1 MNGAVYKL
9 TSEEQQ
15 ILENL
20 PNAVGVFRSVD
31 GKIMPIFLSA
41 QFLKMFGY
49 DSEEQAMETLRKDL
63 YHNIHPD
70 DAARIA
76 EKGYGFERDDTEY
89 NVIYRNRNN
98 YQPDYHIIHAVAR
111 HVWKEGVRLSYF
123 TYTDESRILNG
134 GQEELQLSESF
145 SRTITLDNDLH
156 RNQFDDLT
164 GLPTVSRFLQ
174 TIPA

>member
-20 PNAVGVFRSVD
+20 PNAVGVFQSVD
-31 GKIMPIFLSA
+31 GKIMPVFLSG
-41 QFLKMFGY
+41 QFLKLFGY
-49 DSEEQAMETLRKDL
+49 DSGEQAMEALRRDL
-63 YHNIHPD
+63 YHDIHPD

-76 EKGYGFERDDTEY
+76 ERGYGFERDDTEY
-89 NVIYRNRNN
+89 DVIYRNRNK
-98 YQPDYHIIHAVAR
+98 YQPDYHIIHAVGR

-123 TYTDESRILNG
+123 TYADESRILNG

-145 SRTITLDNDLH
+145 
-156 RNQFDDLT
+156 
-164 GLPTVSRFLQ
+164 
-174 TIPA
+174 